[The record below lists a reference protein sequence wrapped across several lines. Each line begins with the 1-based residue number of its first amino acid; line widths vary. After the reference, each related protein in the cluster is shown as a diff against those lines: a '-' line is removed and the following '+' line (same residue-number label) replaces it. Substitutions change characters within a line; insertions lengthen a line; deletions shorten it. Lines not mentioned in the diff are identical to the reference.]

1 MFTLLGTIAIEN
13 TKAIKAL
20 EETSEKSEETA
31 VTVEKTADKTEEAGK
46 KTENAFTGIGNAAL
60 GLGKFVV
67 KAGTAIG
74 GAWFAAVEGTREY
87 RAEMGLLDA
96 AFLKSGHT
104 SAEAKQTYSDL
115 NAVLGDTGQAVEA
128 AQHIAL
134 IADNEKEMNELTHI
148 GTGIFANF
156 GASLPLEGL
165 FEAVNHTASLGEV
178 QGSLADALEWSG
190 ITVEEFNEKLEKCTT
205 EEERQDLIVKTLQDT
220 YGKAGDQYKE
230 TNKDVMEA
238 NKTQERLTD
247 AFAEFGRVSDPIL
260 STIKNAVAAFVE
272 AAVPKLEE
280 LIQKVKDV
288 KTWVQENEQTIKD
301 WAAVIAGATVSIG
314 LFLLILN
321 WGKIMG
327 AAKTAILGVK
337 TAVLLLN
344 AAMKAN
350 IIGLIVSLIAGLV
363 TAFVLLWKNNEDFRK
378 FWLDLWAKIKSACST
393 AVDWI
398 EDKLD
403 SLGKVAK
410 KVGDWFGDI
419 KDSAVESFDD
429 AWKSVKKVIDKITG
443 LFPLNIGKIFDN
455 IKIPK
460 ITVSGGEA
468 PYGIAGFGKLPSFKV
483 KWNAEGVI
491 FNKPTVFDT
500 RMGYQ
505 GVGEGR
511 DAEAVTPIGKLLD
524 YVTTAVRSENGNLG
538 QIIIDQNRMLMD
550 LLARIMPHD
559 VRLSTGALVGELI
572 PAVDTGLAN
581 RYAHVGR
588 GNVR

>member
-1 MFTLLGTIAIEN
+1 MD
-13 TKAIKAL
+13 
-20 EETSEKSEETA
+20 ETSDKAEETA
-31 VTVEKTADKTEEAGK
+31 KTVEKAADQTEKSGQKTES
-46 KTENAFTGIGNAAL
+46 AFEGIGKAAL
-60 GLGKFVV
+60 GLGKFVLT
-67 KAGTAIG
+67 AGAALG
-74 GAWFAAVEGTREY
+74 GAWFAAVEGSREY
-87 RAEMGLLDA
+87 RSEMGLLEA
-96 AFLKSGHT
+96 AFIKSGHT
-104 SAEAKQTYSDL
+104 TTEAKQTYSDL

-190 ITVEEFNEKLEKCTT
+190 ITVEEFNGKLEKISS
-205 EEERQDLIVKTLQDT
+205 EEERQDLIMKTLKDT
-220 YGKAGDQYKE
+220 YSKAGDQYKE
-230 TNKDVMEA
+230 TNKDVIEA
-238 NKTQERLTD
+238 NKAQERLTD
-247 AFAEFGRVSDPIL
+247 AFAEFGRIGEPIV
-260 STIKNAVAAFVE
+260 TNIKNAIAAFVE
-272 AAVPKLEE
+272 SAAPKLEE

-301 WAAVIAGATVSIG
+301 WAAVIAGATVSVG

-363 TAFVLLWKNNEDFRK
+363 TAFVLLWKNNEGFRK
-378 FWLDLWAKIKSACST
+378 FWLDLWAKIKSACAT

-398 EDKLD
+398 KDKLD

-419 KDSAVESFDD
+419 KDSAAKSFDD

-443 LFPLNIGKIFDN
+443 LFPLKLGKIFDN

-460 ITVSGGEA
+460 ISVSGGEA
-468 PYGIAGFGKLPSFKV
+468 PYGIAGFGKLPSFSV
-483 KWNAEGVI
+483 KWNAEGGILTQPTI
-491 FNKPTVFDT
+491 FG
-500 RMGYQ
+500 RMGNTLL
-505 GVGEGR
+505 GGGEAGNEAIAPVDVLQTYVR
-511 DAEAVTPIGKLLD
+511 D
-524 YVTTAVRSENGNLG
+524 AVRSETGLIG
-538 QIIIDQNRMLMD
+538 
-550 LLARIMPHD
+550 RIMIEQTERLIDALGRMIPKD
-559 VRLSTGALVGELI
+559 VTLDKNAIVGALL
-572 PAVDTGLAN
+572 PAVDTGLSD
-581 RYAHVGR
+581 RYVHVQR

>member
-13 TKAIKAL
+13 DQATKAL
-20 EETSEKSEETA
+20 EETSVKAEETA
-31 VTVEKTADKTEEAGK
+31 VRTERSGK
-46 KTENAFTGIGNAAL
+46 KTENAFSGIGKAAL
-60 GLGKFVV
+60 GIGKFVMT
-67 KAGTAIG
+67 AGAALG
-74 GAWFAAVEGTREY
+74 GAWLAAIEGSREY

-134 IADNEKEMNELTHI
+134 IADNEKEMNELTSI
-148 GTGIFANF
+148 GTGIFATF
-156 GASLPLEGL
+156 GQSLPLEGL

-190 ITVEEFNEKLEKCTT
+190 ITVEDFNAKLEKCTT
-205 EEERQDLIVKTLQDT
+205 EEQRQDLIMKTLKDT
-220 YGKAGDQYKE
+220 YGEAAVQYQE

-238 NKTQERLTD
+238 NKAQERLTD
-247 AFAEFGRVSDPIL
+247 AFAELGRIGEPIL
-260 STIKNAVAAFVE
+260 TTIKNAVAAFVE
-272 AAVPKLEE
+272 AAAPKLEQ

-288 KTWVQENEQTIKD
+288 KKWVQDNEQTIIN
-301 WAAVIAGATVSIG
+301 WGAAIAGASVTIG
-314 LFLLILN
+314 TFLLILN
-321 WGKIMG
+321 WSKIMT
-327 AAKTAILGVK
+327 AAKTALTAVR
-337 TAVLLLN
+337 TAVLLFN
-344 AAMKAN
+344 AALMAN
-350 IIGLIVSLIAGLV
+350 PIGLVVALLAGLV
-363 TAFVLLWKNNEDFRK
+363 TAFVILWNKNEAFRK
-378 FWLDLWAKIKSACST
+378 FWIDLWAKIKSASAV

-398 EDKLD
+398 KDKLD
-403 SLGKVAK
+403 SLGKTAD
-410 KVGDWFGDI
+410 KVGKWFGDI
-419 KDSAVESFDD
+419 KDSAAKSFDD

-443 LFPLNIGKIFDN
+443 LFPLKLGKIFDN

-483 KWNAEGVI
+483 KWNAEGAI
-491 FNKPTVFDT
+491 FKKPTIFDT
-500 RMGYQ
+500 PSGYQ

-511 DAEAVTPIGKLLD
+511 DEEAVTPITKLLD
-524 YVTTAVRSENGNLG
+524 YVTTAVRNENGNLG
-538 QIIIDQNRMLMD
+538 RIIIDQNRLMMD
-550 LLARIMPHD
+550 YLARIVPHD
-559 VRLSTGALVGELI
+559 VRLNTGALVGELL
-572 PAVDTGLAN
+572 PAVDVGLSD